1 MSKPYKIG
9 VKPTNVVVVSEVL
22 RRLLD
27 NEGEGAAEGFF
38 FVVELCRVLE
48 ALDVGAAD
56 VVLEVGG
63 GAAVAVMRSG

>member
-1 MSKPYKIG
+1 M
-9 VKPTNVVVVSEVL
+9 L
-22 RRLLD
+22 
-27 NEGEGAAEGFF
+27 F
-38 FVVELCRVLE
+38 RVLE